1 VLLSTTE
8 KGSDSHKNQDALK
21 EYEQRRNRAKESRGK
36 ASIPTRKRTSKEPES
51 VRSGFGARFG
61 ILDRAGLLVL
71 SG

>member
-1 VLLSTTE
+1 MCHDE
-8 KGSDSHKNQDALK
+8 NQNAQK
-21 EYEQRRNRAKESRGK
+21 EYEQRRDRAKESRGK

-61 ILDRAGLLVL
+61 ILNPAGLLVL